1 MSKREGL
8 RESQVSDGQEGNRN
22 PTEDVEVG
30 ALARAT
36 MSSSA

>member
-8 RESQVSDGQEGNRN
+8 RESQASDGQEGNRN